1 MVAAEKKWHFKA
13 QELVETLVNNEKD
26 RVSLMETYD
35 QVLVSLRQIIRA
47 IDLHSKKLERESGLT
62 GPQLLVMQLIGSQ
75 GELTSGVI
83 AREVSLSQATV
94 TSILDRLERKG
105 LLRRVRSTSDKRKV
119 MVSLTEEGGQALA
132 SAPTLMQESFIRA
145 FNKLENWEQ
154 SLILSSL
161 QRVSDMM
168 NATDLDAAPLLDSTD
183 EKVVKDTPLN

>member
-1 MVAAEKKWHFKA
+1 MVAAAKKWHFKA
-13 QELVETLVNNEKD
+13 QELVDTLVNNEND
-26 RVSLMETYD
+26 RASLMETYD

-47 IDLHSKKLERESGLT
+47 IDLHSKKLERDSGLT
-62 GPQLLVMQLIGSQ
+62 GPQLLVMQLISTH
-75 GELTSGVI
+75 GEITSGVI

-105 LLRRVRSTSDKRKV
+105 MLKRERSTTDKRKV
-119 MVSLTEEGGQALA
+119 IVSLTEEGVIALEK
-132 SAPTLMQESFIRA
+132 APTLMQESFIRS
-145 FNKLENWEQ
+145 FNQLEDWEQ

-183 EKVVKDTPLN
+183 EQVLEE

>member
-1 MVAAEKKWHFKA
+1 MLVTNEND
-13 QELVETLVNNEKD
+13 ELSV
-26 RVSLMETYD
+26 METYD

-62 GPQLLVMQLIGSQ
+62 GPQLLVMRLIGIQ
-75 GELTSGVI
+75 GEITSGGI

-105 LLRRVRSTSDKRKV
+105 LLRRERSTTDKRKV
-119 MVSLTEEGGQALA
+119 IVSLTEEGGKALKG
-132 SAPTLMQESFIRA
+132 APPLMQESFIRS
-145 FNKLENWEQ
+145 FNQLEGWEQ

-168 NATDLDAAPLLDSTD
+168 NATELDAAPLLDSTD
-183 EKVVKDTPLN
+183 EQVVKE